1 MLATFALY
9 YFYNYFK
16 KLDTNSENS
25 IKKSK
30 VYAISIISIFII
42 LFTSYLI
49 YFNCYYSN
57 KIDMSICFS
66 RGMYQSL
73 EYANILPTNTVKVD
87 NLDND
92 GSIDIYIKS
101 NNYFTDKTFDSLV
114 NQDELAKALNIL
126 SDDEVLIVNEKR
138 NVNIDNY
145 DYVKFGEYYVVFEKW
160 IVKRRANFV
169 PRF

>member
-1 MLATFALY
+1 
-9 YFYNYFK
+9 
-16 KLDTNSENS
+16 
-25 IKKSK
+25 
-30 VYAISIISIFII
+30 
-42 LFTSYLI
+42 
-49 YFNCYYSN
+49 
-57 KIDMSICFS
+57 MSICFS

-145 DYVKFGEYYVVFEKW
+145 DYVKFGEYYVVFEK
-160 IVKRRANFV
+160 
-169 PRF
+169 